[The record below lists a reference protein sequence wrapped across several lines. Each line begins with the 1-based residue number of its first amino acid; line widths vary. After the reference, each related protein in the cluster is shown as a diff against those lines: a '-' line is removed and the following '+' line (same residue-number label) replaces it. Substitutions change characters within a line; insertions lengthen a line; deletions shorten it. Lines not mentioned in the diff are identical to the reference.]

1 MNRFVATALL
11 SILIYLPVAPA
22 SAQPATYGDAMSWYE
37 REAARGSAKAQFLLG
52 LLYERGAGPRGKDAK
67 RAYEWF
73 LKAAEQGHA
82 QAQFK
87 VASALQ
93 FGRGVPENPQLAYT
107 WYRRAAGF
115 GVAEAQYNLG
125 LMLLNGQGTAP
136 SPEQAARSYGEAA
149 RNGFGPAQLALGFLY
164 LDGTGVAKDA
174 ADAWAWF
181 RAAESRSVGGA
192 AAARK
197 TTGASLSPAD
207 LERARALAAP
217 RLKK

>member
-1 MNRFVATALL
+1 MNRLVATALL
-11 SILIYLPVAPA
+11 SIVIWLPHVPA
-22 SAQPATYGDAMSWYE
+22 SAQPATYGDAMTWYE

-67 RAYEWF
+67 RAYDSF
-73 LKAAEQGHA
+73 LKAAEQGHP

-87 VASALQ
+87 VAAALQ
-93 FGRGVPENPQLAYT
+93 FGRGVPKNPKLAYA

-125 LMLLNGQGTAP
+125 LMLLNGEGTAA
-136 SPEQAARSYGEAA
+136 SPQQAARSYGEAA
-149 RNGFGPAQLALGFLY
+149 RNGFGPAQLALGYLY
-164 LDGTGVAKDA
+164 LNGTGVKKDP

-181 RAAESRSVGGA
+181 RAAESRGIGGA
-192 AAARK
+192 EAARRAVE
-197 TTGASLSPAD
+197 ASLSPAHI
-207 LERARALAAP
+207 ERARRLAAT